1 MVLHLII
8 HLCIRSTHKRI
19 IRTATINNLI
29 RIVTFDA
36 TVVASG
42 PLTYLVGCGIAS
54 NDRYQVCYLKKRMVL
69 TEATGDAELVLWD
82 G

>member
-1 MVLHLII
+1 MVLHLTI

-69 TEATGDAELVLWD
+69 TEATGNAELVMWV
-82 G
+82 

>member
-1 MVLHLII
+1 MDRLIEPDTVLIVNVHLSIS
-8 HLCIRSTHKRI
+8 STNKRI

-54 NDRYQVCYLKKRMVL
+54 NDSYQVSYL
-69 TEATGDAELVLWD
+69 
-82 G
+82 